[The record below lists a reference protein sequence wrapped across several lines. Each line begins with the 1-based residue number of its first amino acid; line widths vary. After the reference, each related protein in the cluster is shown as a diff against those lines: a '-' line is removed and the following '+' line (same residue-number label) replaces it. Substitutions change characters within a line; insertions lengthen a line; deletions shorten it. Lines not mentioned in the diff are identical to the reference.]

1 MKARI
6 PDDNPIQ
13 AERLK
18 MIEELMKHP
27 LEADDSFSFRCDQC
41 GECCKNRND
50 IILSVFDICRIAKHK
65 NMELKDVIE
74 KYGYLYIGDTSRIPL
89 VALKMRTDNGECP
102 FFGNMAIPFP
112 HQNSLRNLKS
122 HHNAIKHKIFSYCP
136 DFGTYSVV

>member
-50 IILSVFDICRIAKHK
+50 IILSAFDICRIAKHK
-65 NMELKDVIE
+65 SMELKDVIE

-89 VALKMRTDNGECP
+89 VALKMSSDNGECP
-102 FFGNMAIPFP
+102 FLEN
-112 HQNSLRNLKS
+112 NRCYSLRKAGSLCAVSSRKMCC
-122 HHNAIKHKIFSYCP
+122 A
-136 DFGTYSVV
+136 